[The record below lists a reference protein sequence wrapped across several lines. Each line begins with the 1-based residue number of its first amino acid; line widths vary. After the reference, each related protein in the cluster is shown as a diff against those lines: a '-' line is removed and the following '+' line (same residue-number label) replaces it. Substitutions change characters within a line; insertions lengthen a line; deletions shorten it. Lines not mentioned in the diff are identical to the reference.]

1 MQMAT
6 KENLMA
12 FGMSPFLANRLGDT
26 PVITSTQG
34 ATLAS
39 AKAIPGNQFTT
50 VITATN
56 SGSGLK
62 LPNMGDDGSL
72 LGDCYHVINTLGA
85 AIQVYASGSAVM
97 YFSGASASG
106 DTGCTVAT
114 VNSVI
119 FKRLTATTW
128 YGLKAGSA

>member
-1 MQMAT
+1 MAT

-12 FGMSPFLANRLGDT
+12 FGIHPFLADRIGDT
-26 PVITSTQG
+26 PVITSSQG

-39 AKAIPGNQFTT
+39 ARAIPGTQFTT

-62 LPNMGDDGSL
+62 LPNMGDGGSL
-72 LGDCYHVINTLGA
+72 LSDQYHVINCLGA
-85 AIQVYASGSAVM
+85 AIQVYASGSAFI

-106 DTGCTVAT
+106 DTGVTVAT
-114 VNSVI
+114 CNSVL